1 MSARPDDEFD
11 KIVEGL
17 DLDLNFEPF
26 EEPAAQAPVV
36 EPVEVPDKTP
46 DDDAGL
52 HDWEVHE
59 PPAELNARRLV
70 GWSAVL
76 GGPALLIVATVFDQV
91 LPRAVAFAA
100 VMAFVAGAVYL
111 VLQLP
116 DHGPGRPDWPDDGAV
131 L

>member
-26 EEPAAQAPVV
+26 EEPEAEAPVA
-36 EPVEVPDKTP
+36 EIIKVPDETP
-46 DDDAGL
+46 DDSEL

-91 LPRAVAFAA
+91 LPRTVAFAA